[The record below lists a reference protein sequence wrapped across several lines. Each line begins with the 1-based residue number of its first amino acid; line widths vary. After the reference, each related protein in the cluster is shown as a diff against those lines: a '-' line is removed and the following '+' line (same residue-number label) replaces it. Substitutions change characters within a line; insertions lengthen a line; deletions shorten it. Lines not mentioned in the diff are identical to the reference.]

1 MSNPTLIPINRIKHA
16 LREGKSVIGTM
27 VIEFRQPSVMQLLAN
42 AGFDFA
48 IIDNEHGAFTIETI
62 ADLARTGVLL
72 GVTPIVRVPEL
83 TYAHIAQSLD
93 AGAQGIMAP
102 RVATADQVR
111 EIVQIMKYPPLGKR
125 GNALI
130 RGYTQFK
137 GGPVSEFMA
146 AANEETLLI
155 VQVEMREAVENI
167 EEIVSVP
174 GVDVALI
181 GPNDLSI
188 ALGVPGQQN
197 HPTVEAAIQKTIEAC
212 RRHGVVPGIHMNNLN
227 LAVQW
232 TRQGMRLVS
241 SASEV
246 DFMVRTGQ
254 EVVKTIGEAM
264 ER

>member
-1 MSNPTLIPINRIKHA
+1 MSNNSPVPINRIKHA
-16 LREGKSVIGTM
+16 LRDGKSVVGTM
-27 VIEFRQPSVMQLLAN
+27 VIEFRQPAVMQLLAN
-42 AGFDFA
+42 ASFDFA

-62 ADLARTGVLL
+62 ADLTRTGVLL

-102 RVATADQVR
+102 RVSSAAQVR
-111 EIVQIMKYPPLGKR
+111 EIVQIMKYPPEGKR

-137 GGPVSEFMA
+137 GGQVTEFMA
-146 AANEETLLI
+146 AVNEETLLI

-167 EEIVSVP
+167 EEIVSIP

-188 ALGVPGQQN
+188 ALGVPDQQN
-197 HPTVEAAIQKTIEAC
+197 HPTVEAAIQKTIDAC
-212 RRHGVVPGIHMNNLN
+212 RRHGVVPGIHMNNLS

-232 TRQGMRLVS
+232 TKQGMRLVS
-241 SASEV
+241 SSSEV
-246 DFMVRTGQ
+246 NFMVKAGL
-254 EVVKTIGEAM
+254 EVTKTIGEAM
-264 ER
+264 GR